1 MIPPRW
7 PDGLPEQPMMTG
19 RTRTTQALQRRAV
32 EPDALSAEPLGG
44 GIPREEDQHLE
55 RDREPRRRHSC
66 PTPGVRARQRRD
78 LERALRPDDDLGQR
92 ERVVGKRG
100 EQLLIERSSS
110 GAALPTLA
118 GRHDL
123 IDAVLGE

>member
-32 EPDALSAEPLGG
+32 EPDALSAEPLRG
-44 GIPREEDQHLE
+44 GIPREEDQDLE
-55 RDREPRRRHSC
+55 RDPEPRRRHPS
-66 PTPGVRARQRRD
+66 PRPGVRARERRH

-92 ERVVGKRG
+92 EGIVGKRG
-100 EQLLIERSSS
+100 EQVVIER
-110 GAALPTLA
+110 
-118 GRHDL
+118 
-123 IDAVLGE
+123 